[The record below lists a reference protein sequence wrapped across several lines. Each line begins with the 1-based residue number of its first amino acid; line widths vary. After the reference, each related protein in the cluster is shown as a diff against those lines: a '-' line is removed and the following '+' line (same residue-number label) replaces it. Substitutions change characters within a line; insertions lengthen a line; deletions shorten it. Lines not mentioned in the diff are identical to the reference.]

1 MAEINILPATCLLTL
16 SAKPTSMKRFSQKL
30 SIACLAFASLFL
42 LPNCAVNPVT
52 GKKQLAFMSEE
63 KEIALGKSYDPQVV
77 AEMGQYQNP
86 QMAQFLTE
94 KGMAMATKSHR
105 PNLPWK
111 FTLIDSPVVNA
122 FAVPGGFVYFTR
134 GIMAHFNNEAQFAGV
149 LGHEIGHV
157 TARHTVAQQA
167 KQTVGQIGL
176 IGGMI
181 LSPELASQGESLMQ
195 GMGML
200 FLKFGRDAE
209 SQSDKLGVEY
219 STKIGYDAKE
229 MAGFFGTL
237 DRLTG
242 GAENRV
248 PEFQSTHPDPA
259 NRKVRVGELAQQY
272 QAAAAAQGGSPKYE
286 VNRDGYLRLID
297 GMIYGED
304 PAQGFV
310 EASNFY
316 HPGLKFQF
324 GVPRNWKL
332 QNSPSAVIMVSNDQ
346 KSQMQMKLAQGADQR
361 AAAQSFVQETKLVV
375 ASQSEQP
382 INGLPAST
390 VLGDITQTSQDGSQ
404 SQTIRVIASFISYG
418 GNTYMILGMALAQD
432 FNRYQREIEGSIG
445 SFNKLTDPSKLNR
458 QPEKIKIV
466 TNSRSQSLGQA
477 LQSQGIPADRINE
490 LAILNGMDVNE
501 TIPAGML
508 YKSLTGGQL
517 R

>member
-1 MAEINILPATCLLTL
+1 MQRFISKRLPLLLVMMMTVF
-16 SAKPTSMKRFSQKL
+16 TFQD
-30 SIACLAFASLFL
+30 
-42 LPNCAVNPVT
+42 CAVNPVT

-63 KEIALGKSYDPQVV
+63 KEIALGQSYDPQVI

-86 QMAQFLTE
+86 AMAQFLTE
-94 KGMAMATKSHR
+94 KGLAMARTSHR

-111 FTLIDSPVVNA
+111 FTLVDSPVVNA

-167 KQTVGQIGL
+167 KQTLGQVGL

-181 LSPELASQGESLMQ
+181 LSPELASQGQSLMQ
-195 GMGML
+195 GMQLL

-219 STKIGYDAKE
+219 STGIGYDAKE

-237 DRLTG
+237 SRLSG

-248 PEFQSTHPDPA
+248 PEFMSTHPDPD
-259 NRKVRVGELAQQY
+259 NRFVRVQELAQQY
-272 QAAAAAQGGSPKYE
+272 QAVDTKNTNYE
-286 VNRDGYLRLID
+286 VGRDSYLRMID

-310 EASNFY
+310 EAGSFY

-324 GVPRNWKL
+324 KIPGQWTLINAPTQV
-332 QNSPSAVIMVSNDQ
+332 QMVSPDQ
-346 KSQMQMKLAQGADQR
+346 KSIMQMRLAQGSDQN
-361 AAAQSFVQETKLVV
+361 AAAQSFVQEASVNVV
-375 ASQSEQP
+375 NSSQQP
-382 INGLPAST
+382 INGLPATTILGT
-390 VLGDITQTSQDGSQ
+390 VTQEADQTGAAG
-404 SQTIRVIASFISYG
+404 QTISVLASFISYG
-418 GNTYMILGMALAQD
+418 GNTYMMLGMALQAD
-432 FNRYQREIEGSIG
+432 FNRYQRDIEYSIG
-445 SFNKLTDPSKLNR
+445 TFAQLTDQSKLNR

-466 TNSRSQSLGQA
+466 SNSRSQTLQQA
-477 LQSQGIPADRINE
+477 LLADRIPQTRHEE
-490 LAILNGMDVNE
+490 LAILNGMELNQ
-501 TIPAGML
+501 TLPAGML
-508 YKSLTGGQL
+508 FKSLSGGDIK
-517 R
+517 

>member
-1 MAEINILPATCLLTL
+1 MQRFISKRLPLLLVMMMTVFTL
-16 SAKPTSMKRFSQKL
+16 QDCS
-30 SIACLAFASLFL
+30 
-42 LPNCAVNPVT
+42 VNPVT

-63 KEIALGKSYDPQVV
+63 KEIALGQSYDPQVI

-86 QMAQFLTE
+86 AMAQFLTE
-94 KGMAMATKSHR
+94 KGLAMARTSHR

-111 FTLIDSPVVNA
+111 FTLVDSPVVNA

-167 KQTVGQIGL
+167 KQTLGQVGL

-195 GMGML
+195 GMQLL

-219 STKIGYDAKE
+219 STGIGYDAKE

-237 DRLTG
+237 SRLSG

-248 PEFQSTHPDPA
+248 PEFMSTHPDPD
-259 NRKVRVGELAQQY
+259 NREVRVQDLAQQY
-272 QAAAAAQGGSPKYE
+272 QAVDGKGSYTVGRE
-286 VNRDGYLRLID
+286 SYLRMLD

-310 EASNFY
+310 EGGSFY

-324 GVPRNWKL
+324 KIPGQWTLINAPTQV
-332 QNSPSAVIMVSNDQ
+332 QMVSPDQ
-346 KSQMQMKLAQGADQR
+346 KSIMQMKLAQGSDQN
-361 AAAQSFVQETKLVV
+361 AAAQSFVQEASVNVV
-375 ASQSEQP
+375 NSSQQA
-382 INGLPAST
+382 INGLPATTILGT
-390 VLGDITQTSQDGSQ
+390 VTQEADANGTAG
-404 SQTIRVIASFISYG
+404 QTISVMASFISYG
-418 GNTYMILGMALAQD
+418 GNTYMMMGMALQAD
-432 FNRYQREIEGSIG
+432 FNRYQRDIEYSIG
-445 SFNKLTDPSKLNR
+445 TFAQLTDQSKLNR
-458 QPEKIKIV
+458 KPEQIHIV
-466 TNSRSQSLGQA
+466 SNARSQTLQQA
-477 LQSQGIPADRINE
+477 LQADRIPQDRHNE
-490 LAILNGMDVNE
+490 LAILNGME
-501 TIPAGML
+501 LTQTLPAGTL
-508 YKSLTGGQL
+508 FKSLSGGNIK
-517 R
+517 